1 MLEGILQ
8 DFVKVTVCSNEPLFD
23 TNFPFEE
30 NKEKHRE
37 VASQFG
43 NLTPEE
49 RSSTSFGEFLSRNGV
64 EDPKAAHLIPAKN
77 YSLVQSEARKRVED
91 GVLLNAMPIDTM
103 DFERSLV
110 EIAESI
116 ENTRLIR
123 EMYRLRKRTC
133 GQGAKDGISEDEA
146 AKLRHC
152 LIQGRELYSAGLSG
166 SLLVKPLNFFYA
178 LTAYAYGVIVLNN
191 PMRFHKGML
200 PGSHAMN
207 YLPNDFHVQFG
218 GDEPRGTFS
227 DLFTAFPTQHII
239 GSDHEFIGDYT
250 NSIVEFYEK
259 KHTVSVG
266 TLLSMM
272 PEMAEFYRLSTG
284 RPSRAHPLE
293 ISQTSSRKGVKW
305 NFKIGNGERKPDSAS
320 IHQAFDSYPVSE
332 SYGRV
337 NVEVSVE
344 EVHTIKATIYTD
356 LRGNLWFIEN
366 PFGSIQL
373 PEICLHFLTLFCY
386 SNIMRYRPD
395 EWGALVNNEASS
407 DVSLLTRHYF
417 SVLEKKFYALVLRSL
432 SPYYPYAID

>member
-23 TNFPFEE
+23 TEFPYEE
-30 NKEKHRE
+30 NREKHRT
-37 VASQFG
+37 VAEKYGQLSS
-43 NLTPEE
+43 EE
-49 RSSTSFGEFLSRNGV
+49 RNGVSFHDFLSRNGV
-64 EDPKAAHLIPAKN
+64 QDPKSPDLIPAKN
-77 YSLVQSEARKRVED
+77 FSLIRSEAKRRVED
-91 GVLLNAMPIDTM
+91 GVLISPMPIDTM

-116 ENTRLIR
+116 ENTKLIR

-133 GQGAKDGISEDEA
+133 GQGAKDGISEEEA

-178 LTAYAYGVIVLNN
+178 LTAYAYGIIVLNN

-239 GSDHEFIGDYT
+239 GYEQEFIGECT
-250 NSIVEFYEK
+250 ESTVAFYEK
-259 KHTVSVG
+259 KHTVSIG

-272 PEMAEFYRLSTG
+272 PEMAEFYRLATN

-293 ISQTSSRKGVKW
+293 ISQSSGRKGVKW
-305 NFKIGNGERKPDSAS
+305 NFKIGNGERKPESS
-320 IHQAFDSYPVSE
+320 MVEQAFASFPIGE

-337 NVEVSVE
+337 NVEVPVDL
-344 EVHTIKATIYTD
+344 VHTTKATIYTD

-366 PFGSIQL
+366 PFETVQL
-373 PEICLHFLTLFCY
+373 PEVCVHFLTLFCY

-395 EWGALVNNEASS
+395 EWGALVNNEVSS

-417 SVLEKKFYALVLRSL
+417 SVLEKKFYSLVLRSI
-432 SPYYPYAID
+432 SPYFPYAID